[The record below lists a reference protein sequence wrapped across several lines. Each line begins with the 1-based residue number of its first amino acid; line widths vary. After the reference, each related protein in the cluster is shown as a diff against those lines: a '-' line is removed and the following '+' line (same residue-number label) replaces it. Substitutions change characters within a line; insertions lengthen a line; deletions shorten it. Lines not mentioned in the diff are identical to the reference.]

1 MFFFD
6 PLFFIISLPAL
17 ILALYAQARVRGT
30 YAKYLQVPN
39 WRRITGLEAARRL
52 LAVNGLSHVNIE
64 GAPGVLSDHYD
75 PRTKTLRLSQEVAYS
90 NSVAAVAIVAHEVGH
105 AQQDAQAYQPM
116 RLRSGIVPL
125 VNIGSQLGPILFL
138 LGLFLM
144 LYLRATDLGNMI
156 AWTGVALFA
165 GAAMFALVT
174 LPVELN
180 ASARALEML
189 RVDGLVTDGEEMRGA
204 RSVLNAA
211 ALTYV
216 AALAQ
221 ALSTLLYYILILSGA
236 RRRSD

>member
-17 ILALYAQARVRGT
+17 ILALYAQAKVRGT

-39 WRRITGLEAARRL
+39 WQRITGLEAARRL
-52 LAVNGLSHVNIE
+52 LALNGLSFVNVA

-75 PRTKTLRLSQEVAYS
+75 PRTKTLRLSREVAYS
-90 NSVAAVAIVAHEVGH
+90 DSVAAVAIVAHEVGH

-116 RLRSGIVPL
+116 RLRSGSVPRVTRGAQRGRL
-125 VNIGSQLGPILFL
+125 VFL
-138 LGLFLM
+138 LGFFLM
-144 LYLRATDLGNMI
+144 LYTRSALGYTI
-156 AWTGVALFA
+156 AWLGVLAFA
-165 GAAMFALVT
+165 SAAVFALVT

-180 ASARALEML
+180 ASARAVEML
-189 RVDGLVTDGEEMRGA
+189 RAGGLIVDGEELQGA
-204 RSVLNAA
+204 RAVLNAA

-221 ALSTLLYYILILSGA
+221 ALSTLLYYMLLLSGA

>member
-6 PLFFIISLPAL
+6 PLFLIISLPAL
-17 ILALYAQARVRGT
+17 ILALYAQSRVRGT

-39 WRRITGLEAARRL
+39 WRRISGLEAAKRL
-52 LAVNGLSHVNIE
+52 LAVNGLGHVNVE
-64 GAPGVLSDHYD
+64 GTPGVLSDHYD

-138 LGLFLM
+138 IGMVLM
-144 LYLRATDLGNMI
+144 FYLRAPDLGNTI

-165 GAAMFALVT
+165 GAAVFALLT

-221 ALSTLLYYILILSGA
+221 ALSTLLYYVLILSGA